1 MSRKALAAMELGLTG
16 LGVVWL
22 AMYSW
27 SGSGIGLLLV
37 WNLLAVAYMLAGW
50 ALLYRDLPRDPSA
63 DLDDWI
69 GPTWFSTTMA
79 LVASG
84 SGAAAG
90 FIMIVARQGGGG
102 DALAEGVAA
111 ATVLMSWLL
120 LHTAFAQIYARA
132 HYADGGLEFPHCA
145 WPQLTEFVYFSFT
158 VGTSFAVSDVDV
170 VNRAMRRRV
179 VAHSVLSFFFNAA
192 VVAIAID
199 WLKG

>member
-1 MSRKALAAMELGLTG
+1 MGRRMLGAMELGLTG

-22 AMYSW
+22 TVFSW
-27 SGSGIGLLLV
+27 SGGGIGLLLV
-37 WNLLAVAYMLAGW
+37 WNLLAVAYMVAGW
-50 ALLYRDLPRDPSA
+50 ALLSRDLPRDPSA
-63 DLDDWI
+63 ELDDWV
-69 GPTWFSTTMA
+69 GPTWYATTMA
-79 LVASG
+79 MVASG

-90 FIMIVARQGGGG
+90 FIMIAAREGGG
-102 DALAEGVAA
+102 DALAESVAA

-132 HYADGGLEFPHCA
+132 HYADGGLEFPHCR

-170 VNRAMRRRV
+170 VNRPMRRRV

>member
-1 MSRKALAAMELGLTG
+1 MSRKVLGAMELGLTG

-22 AMYSW
+22 VAFSW

-37 WNLLAVAYMLAGW
+37 WNLLAVAYMAAGW
-50 ALLYRDLPRDPSA
+50 ALLYRDLPSDPSA
-63 DLDDWI
+63 DLDDWV
-69 GPTWFSTTMA
+69 GPNWYATTMA

-90 FIMIVARQGGGG
+90 FVMIAAREDGG
-102 DALAEGVAA
+102 DALAQGVAA
-111 ATVLMSWLL
+111 ATVFLSWLL
-120 LHTAFAQIYARA
+120 LHTAFAQVYARA
-132 HYADGGLEFPHCA
+132 HYADGGLEFPHCP

-158 VGTSFAVSDVDV
+158 VGTSFAVSDVNV
-170 VNRAMRRRV
+170 VNRPMRRRV